1 MSDTDIFE
9 EDAFRGTGNVVV
21 TPDMNMAEDWEVLDG
36 WPDRIFYLVTG
47 GMLDPCCIWEAIPLT
62 KLPDG
67 WEMQCVK
74 RVWVE
79 KSFLPQPEELDPM
92 DRGRITL
99 GSTLNVYTKYLD
111 KTLKDA
117 LNRHQK
123 HREWVAKSLERQIQ
137 IHDEA
142 VRKMNR
148 ERAILMARLAEV
160 VDAYE

>member
-21 TPDMNMAEDWEVLDG
+21 TPDLNMAEDWEVLDG
-36 WPDRIFYLVTG
+36 WPDLIFYLVTG
-47 GMLDPCCIWEAIPLT
+47 GMLDPCCILEAIPLT

-74 RVWVE
+74 RAWVE
-79 KSFLPQPEELDPM
+79 KSSFPQPGEIYPP
-92 DRGRITL
+92 GITP
-99 GSTLNVYTKYLD
+99 GSKLSIFNKYLD

-123 HREWVAKSLERQIQ
+123 HREWVAKRLEQQIQ
-137 IHDEA
+137 LHDEA
-142 VRKMNR
+142 VRKMAR
-148 ERAILMARLAEV
+148 ERAILMGRLAEV
-160 VDAYE
+160 VDACK